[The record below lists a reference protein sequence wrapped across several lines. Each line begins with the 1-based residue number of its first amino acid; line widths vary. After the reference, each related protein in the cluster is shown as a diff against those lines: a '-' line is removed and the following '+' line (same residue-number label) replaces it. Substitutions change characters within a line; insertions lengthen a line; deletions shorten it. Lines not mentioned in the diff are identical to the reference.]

1 MMEDIRLER
10 DGAVGHIVVA
20 RGSGNTIRPQ
30 TMREIG
36 AAVDELE
43 ADQAIR
49 CLVLRA
55 EGKHFSAGAD
65 FTFLDALVETPAVDV
80 QAQVY
85 THFQG
90 AVRRFYA
97 CAKPTIALVQGAAV
111 TVGCELALAAD
122 FRIASED
129 AMFQESW
136 IRLGIMPPLGGTFLL
151 PRIIGAGRAA
161 KMCLRGRA
169 VRAQEALA
177 IGLVG
182 EVVARDA
189 LATRGDELARELAA
203 SAPLAY
209 SAVKR
214 ALHRGLE
221 TSMEIEWAANLPT
234 QAVLLGSDDFREGLS
249 AAKERRTAAFSG
261 R

>member
-1 MMEDIRLER
+1 MMDDIRVVRE
-10 DGAVGHIVVA
+10 GAVGHIVLA

-36 AAVDELE
+36 AAIDELE
-43 ADQAIR
+43 ADPAIR
-49 CLVLRA
+49 CLILRA

-65 FTFLDALVETPAVDV
+65 FAFLDALVETPAIDV
-80 QAQVY
+80 QTQVY
-85 THFQG
+85 AHFQG

-122 FRIASED
+122 FRVASED

-136 IRLGIMPPLGGTFLL
+136 IRLGIMPPLRGTFLL
-151 PRIIGAGRAA
+151 PRIIGMGRAA
-161 KMCLRGRA
+161 EMCLRGRA
-169 VRAQEALA
+169 VRAEEAMT

-189 LATRGDELARELAA
+189 LMTRGNELALELAA
-203 SAPLAY
+203 AAPLAY
-209 SAVKR
+209 AAVKR

-221 TSMEIEWAANLPT
+221 SSMETEWAANLPT
-234 QAVLLGSDDFREGLS
+234 QAILLGSDDFREGLS
-249 AAKERRTAAFSG
+249 SAKERRAAAFVG